1 MEKYYV
7 FFSYSVGIGP
17 KTFLKLL
24 LKFETAENIYKATR
38 QELENAGLKGKNLE
52 KYLKFKKEF
61 DLKKILLEIKR
72 KNIWVLTYE
81 EFPEGIKNISNP
93 PIVLFGRGDK
103 SLVFKTGVGIV
114 GSRRPTSYGVSVTEN
129 FTRDFVENGLIII
142 SGMALGID
150 SIAHR
155 TCLKQKGKTI
165 AVLGS
170 GVDLPTPS
178 EHMRLYEEIIK
189 NGGAV
194 VSEFPLGMIPNKG
207 SFPSRNRIISAL
219 SFAILIPEATSDS
232 GALITAKEAFAQNR
246 KVFVVPGPITSSLS
260 KGTNGLLSRGGIP
273 VADAKEIIKELN
285 LKPKTKNL
293 KNKIDGLN
301 LSKDERKVCKT
312 IENES
317 LEIDKI
323 VRITKIP
330 VGKLMVILTGLELR
344 NIIKNNDGKFGITQL
359 QEIG

>member
-1 MEKYYV
+1 
-7 FFSYSVGIGP
+7 
-17 KTFLKLL
+17 
-24 LKFETAENIYKATR
+24 
-38 QELENAGLKGKNLE
+38 
-52 KYLKFKKEF
+52 
-61 DLKKILLEIKR
+61 
-72 KNIWVLTYE
+72 
-81 EFPEGIKNISNP
+81 
-93 PIVLFGRGDK
+93 
-103 SLVFKTGVGIV
+103 LVFKTGVGIV

-129 FTRDFVENGLIII
+129 FTRDFVENGLTII

-155 TCLKQKGKTI
+155 TCLNSNGKTI

-178 EHMRLYEEIIK
+178 EHFGLYSQIIK

-207 SFPSRNRIISAL
+207 SFPARNRIISAL
-219 SFAILIPEATSDS
+219 SSAILIPAATSDS

-246 KVFVVPGPITSSLS
+246 KVFVVPGPITSNLS
-260 KGTNGLLSRGGIP
+260 KGTNNLLSKGGIA
-273 VADAKEIIKELN
+273 VGSAHDVIQELGIKNHELRDN
-285 LKPKTKNL
+285 LRKF
-293 KNKIDGLN
+293 DGLK
-301 LSKDERKVCKT
+301 LTKEEKKIYKAV
-312 IENES
+312 ENES

-344 NIIKNNDGKFGITQL
+344 SILKNNGGKW
-359 QEIG
+359 EIEI